1 MGSVPGGYDPRVH
14 TEATAVVAR
23 FRASEDA
30 RAAYTS
36 LQNAGIDAADIRVG
50 GRLADEVES
59 DTMLER
65 QREQLDRRLGAFV
78 TRSVVVGALLGAL
91 VGGVLGVAG
100 GFVAAAIA
108 DVSDSRRTLLF
119 VVIVVAL
126 AALGSV
132 LGALLSV
139 ERTVGF
145 DDTWQ
150 LTLDAQ
156 HEGDMWLAVR
166 VADEDAKAAVLEAF
180 GGMDPAPVNVQE
192 RTTSPEGANTA
203 SW

>member
-1 MGSVPGGYDPRVH
+1 MP

-23 FRASEDA
+23 FRGSDDA

-65 QREQLDRRLGAFV
+65 QREQLDHRLGAFV

-91 VGGVLGVAG
+91 VGAVLGIVG
-100 GFVAAAIA
+100 GFVATAIA
-108 DVSDSRRTLLF
+108 DVSDTRRALLF
-119 VVIVVAL
+119 AVIVVAL
-126 AALGSV
+126 GALGSV

-150 LTLDAQ
+150 LTLDDR
-156 HEGDMWLAVR
+156 HEGDLWLAVR
-166 VADEDAKAAVLEAF
+166 VADDEAKAAVLDAF
-180 GGMDPAPVNVQE
+180 RGMDPAPVDVQE
-192 RTTSPEGANTA
+192 RTTSPEGANAA